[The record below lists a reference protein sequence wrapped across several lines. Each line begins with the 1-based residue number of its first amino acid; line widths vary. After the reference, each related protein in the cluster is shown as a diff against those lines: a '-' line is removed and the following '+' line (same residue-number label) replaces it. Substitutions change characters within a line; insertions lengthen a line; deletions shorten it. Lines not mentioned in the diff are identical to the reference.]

1 MKKIDQTSEW
11 LGKNLGM
18 FRCPVCGA
26 PFQTVSDY
34 QMICVNNHHL
44 NINKHGYV
52 YFLQRGVQSEY
63 DRQMLVS
70 RRALLNAGL
79 FKKIIETIV
88 DLMPAD
94 PQTVLDVGTGEGTP
108 LEQIRRLRNGA
119 DQAYVG
125 FDISRA
131 GVQLATQLDP
141 ELFFCLA
148 DLRRLP
154 FAGSSFTSVIELFS
168 PSDYQEFERVL
179 ADGGTIYKVIP
190 TENYLHEMREL
201 LYPST
206 DQHQHYDNS
215 AVKQLFKEH
224 FAKTMVKNINYQ
236 FDVPAKL
243 RSAMIQMSPLH
254 WGRNVRKLTE
264 QEIQQLT
271 TVTVDV
277 DLLIGRQK

>member
-1 MKKIDQTSEW
+1 MKKIDQTAEW
-11 LGKNLGM
+11 LTKNLSL
-18 FRCPVCGA
+18 FRCPVCKA
-26 PFQTVSDY
+26 PFQTVADQ
-34 QMICVNNHHL
+34 QMICVHNHHL

-63 DRQMLVS
+63 DRQMLLS
-70 RRALLNAGL
+70 RRQLLNAGL
-79 FKKIIETIV
+79 FNKIIDTIGNS
-88 DLMPAD
+88 MPAN

-108 LEQIRRLRNGA
+108 LAKLKKFRNEV

-148 DLRRLP
+148 DLRKLP
-154 FAGSSFTSVIELFS
+154 FADDSFTSVIELFS

-179 ADGGTIYKVIP
+179 APGGMVYKVIP
-190 TENYLHEMREL
+190 TGNYLHEMREL

-206 DQHQHYDNS
+206 DQHQRYDNS

-224 FAKTMVKNINYQ
+224 FTDTVVKNICYQ
-236 FDVPAKL
+236 FNVPAEL

-254 WGRNVRKLTE
+254 WGRNVRQLTE
-264 QEIQQLT
+264 QKIQQLT
-271 TVTVDV
+271 AVTVDV
-277 DLLIGRQK
+277 DLLIGKQK